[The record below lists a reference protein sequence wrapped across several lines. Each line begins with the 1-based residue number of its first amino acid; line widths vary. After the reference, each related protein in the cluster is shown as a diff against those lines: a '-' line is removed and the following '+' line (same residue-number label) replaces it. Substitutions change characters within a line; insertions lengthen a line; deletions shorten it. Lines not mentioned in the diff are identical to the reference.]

1 MSENKKI
8 SFKKYIEATSK
19 ILKERGLE
27 IVQKKKL
34 LDYYLHKYDSYEQYK
49 EAQIKLNK
57 KKLNL
62 VWADEKTL
70 KKVADIIKKSNSK
83 QNEKKNKI
91 FGICHGTRNGFE
103 QKFLKSEIA
112 NSDIIGTDISET
124 VLEFEDS
131 VHWDFHD
138 EKKEWLE
145 KFDFVYSNS
154 LDQSWKPKLALSS
167 WLNQIKLN
175 GLIILEH
182 SIYHSPE
189 HADKGDPFGVRPTV
203 MPYILTDWFGHHISV
218 SHCILEKKNV
228 FSSNIKVWL
237 FILKKIS
244 NVKF

>member
-1 MSENKKI
+1 MQILLRNQIQNKTK
-8 SFKKYIEATSK
+8 
-19 ILKERGLE
+19 
-27 IVQKKKL
+27 
-34 LDYYLHKYDSYEQYK
+34 
-49 EAQIKLNK
+49 
-57 KKLNL
+57 
-62 VWADEKTL
+62 
-70 KKVADIIKKSNSK
+70 
-83 QNEKKNKI
+83 KKNKI

>member
-19 ILKERGLE
+19 MLKERGLE

-70 KKVADIIKKSNSK
+70 KKVADIIKEAISE
-83 QNEKKNKI
+83 QNEEKNKI
-91 FGICHGTRNGFE
+91 FGICHGARNGFE
-103 QKFLKSEIA
+103 QKFLKSEIP

-189 HADKGDPFGVRPTV
+189 HADEGDPFGVRPTV
-203 MPYILTDWFGHHISV
+203 MPYILTDWFGHQISV

-237 FILKKIS
+237 FIIKKIS

>member
-70 KKVADIIKKSNSK
+70 KKVADIIKEAISE
-83 QNEKKNKI
+83 QNEEKNKI
-91 FGICHGTRNGFE
+91 FGICHGARNGFE
-103 QKFLKSEIA
+103 QKFLKSEIP

-189 HADKGDPFGVRPTV
+189 HADEGDPFGVRPTV
-203 MPYILTDWFGHHISV
+203 MPYILTDWFGHQISV

-237 FILKKIS
+237 FIIKK
-244 NVKF
+244 NL

>member
-70 KKVADIIKKSNSK
+70 KKVADIIKEAISE
-83 QNEKKNKI
+83 QNEEKNKI
-91 FGICHGTRNGFE
+91 FGICHGARNGFE
-103 QKFLKSEIA
+103 QKFLKSEIP

-189 HADKGDPFGVRPTV
+189 HADEGDPFGVRPTV
-203 MPYILTDWFGHHISV
+203 MPYILTDWFGHQISV

-237 FILKKIS
+237 FIIKKIS

>member
-70 KKVADIIKKSNSK
+70 KKVADIIKEAISE
-83 QNEKKNKI
+83 QNEEKNKI
-91 FGICHGTRNGFE
+91 FGICHGARNGFE
-103 QKFLKSEIA
+103 QKFLKSEIP

-175 GLIILEH
+175 GIIILEH

-189 HADKGDPFGVRPTV
+189 HADEGDPFGVRPTV
-203 MPYILTDWFGHHISV
+203 MPYILTDWFGHQISV

-237 FILKKIS
+237 FIIKKIS

>member
-189 HADKGDPFGVRPTV
+189 HADEGDPFGVRPTV
-203 MPYILTDWFGHHISV
+203 MSYILTDWFGHNISV
-218 SHCILEKKNV
+218 SHCILEKKKCV
-228 FSSNIKVWL
+228 FFKHQSLVIY
-237 FILKKIS
+237 LKK
-244 NVKF
+244 NL